1 MRGISQVIGSTAF
14 EDLERGEFLDDEL
27 TITTADIVYGGI
39 KNGDIEQELIDDALA
54 DEEDM

>member
-1 MRGISQVIGSTAF
+1 MIGSTAF

-27 TITTADIVYGGI
+27 TITKADIVYGGI
-39 KNGDIEQELIDDALA
+39 KDGDIEQELIDDALA